1 MEALRILK
9 KNDEELKT
17 IWNKCLDIIK
27 TKVYGMTFETWF
39 KVIVPL
45 EFDGN
50 NIKLL
55 VPNNFFYEFIDQH
68 YSFLIK
74 NSLLQVIGKEIDIF
88 YEINNEEFDKITEA
102 KFVDDNPVINQPQ
115 TKVIT
120 EEPKGKSKEEDRLEY
135 LDKQYNKIKLNPK
148 YTFENFVRGENN
160 QLAHAAALAISQ
172 NPAATAFN
180 PFFVYGGTGLGKTH
194 LIQAIGNRIF
204 ETFPEKKVVYISSEN
219 FTVDF
224 IDAVTANTIN
234 EFSNYYKTVDILI
247 IDDIQFLSGKE
258 KTQDLLFHIFNTL
271 HQSGKQIILS
281 SDKPPRELKGLNER
295 LISRF
300 SWGLTAD
307 VQTPDLE
314 TRIAILQKK
323 ISNYNVSIPKD
334 VIHFVATNI
343 TSNVRELEGA
353 LNKLVAT
360 ASLSSSPIDIN
371 LAKKVVKEIT
381 NNVKVTITIDSIN
394 KVVAKHLGVSED
406 KLRDKTRKKEIV
418 QARMIAIYLAKELTK
433 NTLKS
438 IGLHFGGRDHTTV
451 MHAIDTIAENI
462 KKDFKLKQ
470 LIDTIR
476 NEIELG
482 Y

>member
-1 MEALRILK
+1 MEAVRILTK
-9 KNDEELKT
+9 ENVELKS

-50 NIKLL
+50 YIKLL

-68 YSFLIK
+68 YSHLIK
-74 NSLLQVIGKEIDIF
+74 NSLTEVVGKEVIIY
-88 YEINNEEFDKITEA
+88 YEINKEEFDKITEV
-102 KFVDDNPVINQPQ
+102 KFVEDNQPQ
-115 TKVIT
+115 TPKQAIVENPTKV
-120 EEPKGKSKEEDRLEY
+120 KSKEDEKLEL

-194 LIQAIGNRIF
+194 LIQAIGNKVL
-204 ETFPEKKVVYISSEN
+204 ENSPDKKVVYISSEN

-323 ISNYNVSIPKD
+323 ISNYNVVIPKD
-334 VIHFVATNI
+334 VIHFVAANI

-353 LNKLVAT
+353 LNKLIAT
-360 ASLSSSPIDIN
+360 ASLNSSPIDLN

-394 KVVAKHLGVSED
+394 KVVAKHLNISED

-418 QARMIAIYLAKELTK
+418 HARMIAIYLAKELTK

-438 IGLHFGGRDHTTV
+438 IGLHYGGRDHTTV
-451 MHAIDTIAENI
+451 MHAIDTIATNI
-462 KKDFKLKQ
+462 KKDLKLKQ

>member
-1 MEALRILK
+1 MEAIRVLG
-9 KNDEELKT
+9 KNDEQLKVL
-17 IWNKCLDIIK
+17 WDKCLDLIK
-27 TKVYGMTFETWF
+27 SQIPGMTFETWF

-45 EFDGN
+45 EFDGAS
-50 NIKLL
+50 IKLL
-55 VPNNFFYEFIDQH
+55 VPNNFFYEYIDQH

-74 NSLLQVIGKEIDIF
+74 NSLQKVFNKELDIY
-88 YEINNEEFDKITEA
+88 YEINNEAIEAIAEA
-102 KFVDDNPVINQPQ
+102 KFVDEPLPVAQ
-115 TKVIT
+115 TLV
-120 EEPKGKSKEEDRLEY
+120 EPKRTKSPEEERYEQLE
-135 LDKQYNKIKLNPK
+135 KQYNKTKLNPK

-194 LIQAIGNRIF
+194 LIQAIGNKIL
-204 ETFPEKKVVYISSEN
+204 ENNKTKKIVYISSEN

-234 EFSNYYKTVDILI
+234 EFSNYYKTVDVLI

-258 KTQDLLFHIFNTL
+258 KTQDLFFHIFNTL

-307 VQTPDLE
+307 VQPPDLE

-323 ISNYNVSIPKD
+323 IADYKVNIPKD
-334 VIHFVATNI
+334 VINFVAANI

-353 LNKLVAT
+353 LNKLVAF
-360 ASLSSSPIDIN
+360 ASLNNNIVDLN
-371 LAKKVVKEIT
+371 LA
-381 NNVKVTITIDSIN
+381 NNVVRELNNNIKVTVTIDSIN
-394 KVVAKHLGVSED
+394 KVVAKHLGISED

-418 QARMIAIYLAKELTK
+418 FARMIAIYLAKELTK

-451 MHAIDTIAENI
+451 IHAIETITENL
-462 KKDFKLKQ
+462 KKDAKLKQ
-470 LIDTIR
+470 LIDTLR

>member
-1 MEALRILK
+1 MEAIRVLG
-9 KNDEELKT
+9 KNDEQLKVL
-17 IWNKCLDIIK
+17 WDKCLDLIK
-27 TKVYGMTFETWF
+27 SQIPGMTFETWF

-45 EFDGN
+45 EFDGAS
-50 NIKLL
+50 IKLL
-55 VPNNFFYEFIDQH
+55 VPNNFFYEYIDQH

-74 NSLLQVIGKEIDIF
+74 NSLQKVFNKELDIY
-88 YEINNEEFDKITEA
+88 YEINNEAIEAIAEA
-102 KFVDDNPVINQPQ
+102 KFVDEPLPVAQ
-115 TKVIT
+115 TLV
-120 EEPKGKSKEEDRLEY
+120 EPKRTKSPEEERYEQLE
-135 LDKQYNKIKLNPK
+135 KQYNKTKLNPK

-194 LIQAIGNRIF
+194 LIQAIGNKIL
-204 ETFPEKKVVYISSEN
+204 ENNKTKKIVYISSEN

-234 EFSNYYKTVDILI
+234 EFSNYYKTVDVLI

-258 KTQDLLFHIFNTL
+258 KTQDLFFHIFNTL

-307 VQTPDLE
+307 VQPPDLE

-323 ISNYNVSIPKD
+323 IADYKVNIPKE
-334 VIHFVATNI
+334 VINFVAANI

-353 LNKLVAT
+353 LNKLVAF
-360 ASLSSSPIDIN
+360 ASLNNNIVDLN
-371 LAKKVVKEIT
+371 LA
-381 NNVKVTITIDSIN
+381 NNVVRELNNNIKVTVTIDSIN
-394 KVVAKHLGVSED
+394 KVVAKHLGISED

-418 QARMIAIYLAKELTK
+418 FARMIAIYLAKELTK

-451 MHAIDTIAENI
+451 IHAIETITENL
-462 KKDFKLKQ
+462 KKDAKLKQ
-470 LIDTIR
+470 LIDTLR

>member
-1 MEALRILK
+1 MEAIRVLG
-9 KNDEELKT
+9 KNDEQLKVL
-17 IWNKCLDIIK
+17 WDKCLDLIK
-27 TKVYGMTFETWF
+27 SQIPGMTFETWF

-45 EFDGN
+45 EFDGAS
-50 NIKLL
+50 IKLL
-55 VPNNFFYEFIDQH
+55 VPNNFFYEYIDQH

-74 NSLLQVIGKEIDIF
+74 NSLQKVFNKELDIY
-88 YEINNEEFDKITEA
+88 YEINNEAIEAIAEA
-102 KFVDDNPVINQPQ
+102 KFVDEPLPVAQ
-115 TKVIT
+115 TLV
-120 EEPKGKSKEEDRLEY
+120 EPKRTISPEEERYEQLE
-135 LDKQYNKIKLNPK
+135 KQYNKTKLNPK

-194 LIQAIGNRIF
+194 LIQAIGNKIL
-204 ETFPEKKVVYISSEN
+204 ENNKTKKIVYISSEN

-234 EFSNYYKTVDILI
+234 EFSNYYKTVDVLI

-258 KTQDLLFHIFNTL
+258 KTQDLFFHIFNTL

-307 VQTPDLE
+307 VQPPDLE

-323 ISNYNVSIPKD
+323 IADYKVNIPKE
-334 VIHFVATNI
+334 VINFVAANI

-353 LNKLVAT
+353 LNKLVAF
-360 ASLSSSPIDIN
+360 ASLNNNIVDLN
-371 LAKKVVKEIT
+371 LA
-381 NNVKVTITIDSIN
+381 NNVVRELNNNIKVTVTIDSIN
-394 KVVAKHLGVSED
+394 KVVAKHLGISED

-418 QARMIAIYLAKELTK
+418 FARMIAIYLAKELTK

-451 MHAIDTIAENI
+451 IHAIETITENL
-462 KKDFKLKQ
+462 KKDAKLKQ
-470 LIDTIR
+470 LIDTLR

>member
-1 MEALRILK
+1 MEAVRILTK
-9 KNDEELKT
+9 ENVELKSL
-17 IWNKCLDIIK
+17 WNRCLDIIK

-50 NIKLL
+50 YIKLL

-68 YSFLIK
+68 YSHLIK
-74 NSLLQVIGKEIDIF
+74 NSLTEVIGKEVIIY
-88 YEINNEEFDKITEA
+88 YEINKEEFDKITEV
-102 KFVDDNPVINQPQ
+102 KFVEDNQQLTPTQNIVENQI
-115 TKVIT
+115 KV
-120 EEPKGKSKEEDRLEY
+120 KSKEEEKLEL

-194 LIQAIGNRIF
+194 LIQAIGNKVL
-204 ETFPEKKVVYISSEN
+204 ENSPDKKVVYISSEN

-323 ISNYNVSIPKD
+323 ISNYNVVIPKD
-334 VIHFVATNI
+334 VIHFVAANI

-353 LNKLVAT
+353 LNKLIAT
-360 ASLSSSPIDIN
+360 ASLNSSPIDLN

-394 KVVAKHLGVSED
+394 KVVAKHLNVSED

-418 QARMIAIYLAKELTK
+418 HARMIAIYLAKELTK

-438 IGLHFGGRDHTTV
+438 IGLHYGGRDHTTV
-451 MHAIDTIAENI
+451 MHAIDTIATNI
-462 KKDFKLKQ
+462 KKDMKLKQ

>member
-1 MEALRILK
+1 MEAIRVLG
-9 KNDEELKT
+9 KNDEQLKVL
-17 IWNKCLDIIK
+17 WDKCLDLIK
-27 TKVYGMTFETWF
+27 SQIPGMTFETWF

-45 EFDGN
+45 EFDGAS
-50 NIKLL
+50 IKLL
-55 VPNNFFYEFIDQH
+55 VPNNFFYEYIDQH

-74 NSLLQVIGKEIDIF
+74 NSLQKVFNKELDIY
-88 YEINNEEFDKITEA
+88 YEINNEAIEAIAEA
-102 KFVDDNPVINQPQ
+102 KFVDEPLPVAQ
-115 TKVIT
+115 TLV
-120 EEPKGKSKEEDRLEY
+120 EPKRTKSPEEERYEQLE
-135 LDKQYNKIKLNPK
+135 KQYNKTKLNPK

-194 LIQAIGNRIF
+194 LIQAIGNKIL
-204 ETFPEKKVVYISSEN
+204 ENNKTKKIVYISSEN

-234 EFSNYYKTVDILI
+234 EFSNYYKTVDVLI

-258 KTQDLLFHIFNTL
+258 KTQDLFFHIFNTL

-307 VQTPDLE
+307 VQPPDLE

-323 ISNYNVSIPKD
+323 IADYKVNIPKE
-334 VIHFVATNI
+334 VIIFVAANI

-353 LNKLVAT
+353 LNKLVAF
-360 ASLSSSPIDIN
+360 ASLNNNIVDLN
-371 LAKKVVKEIT
+371 LA
-381 NNVKVTITIDSIN
+381 NNVVRELNNNIKVTVTIDSIN
-394 KVVAKHLGVSED
+394 KVVAKHLGISED

-418 QARMIAIYLAKELTK
+418 FARMIAIYLAKELTK

-451 MHAIDTIAENI
+451 IHAIETITENL
-462 KKDFKLKQ
+462 KKDAKLKQ
-470 LIDTIR
+470 LIDTLR

>member
-1 MEALRILK
+1 MEAIRVLG
-9 KNDEELKT
+9 KNDEQLKVL
-17 IWNKCLDIIK
+17 WDKCLDLIK
-27 TKVYGMTFETWF
+27 SQIPGMTFETWF

-45 EFDGN
+45 EFDGAS
-50 NIKLL
+50 IKLL
-55 VPNNFFYEFIDQH
+55 VPNNFFYEYIDQH

-74 NSLLQVIGKEIDIF
+74 NSLQKVFNKELDIY
-88 YEINNEEFDKITEA
+88 YEINNEAIEAIAEA
-102 KFVDDNPVINQPQ
+102 KFVDEPLPVAQ
-115 TKVIT
+115 TLV
-120 EEPKGKSKEEDRLEY
+120 EPKRTKSPEEERYEQLE
-135 LDKQYNKIKLNPK
+135 KQYNKTKLNPK

-194 LIQAIGNRIF
+194 LIQAIGNKIL
-204 ETFPEKKVVYISSEN
+204 ENNKTKKIVYISSEN

-234 EFSNYYKTVDILI
+234 EFSNYYKTVDVLI

-258 KTQDLLFHIFNTL
+258 KTQDLFFHIFNTL

-307 VQTPDLE
+307 VQPPDLE

-323 ISNYNVSIPKD
+323 IADYKVNIPKE
-334 VIHFVATNI
+334 VINFVAANI

-353 LNKLVAT
+353 LNKLVAF
-360 ASLSSSPIDIN
+360 ASLNNNIVDLN
-371 LAKKVVKEIT
+371 LA
-381 NNVKVTITIDSIN
+381 NNVVRELNNNIKVTVTIDSIN
-394 KVVAKHLGVSED
+394 KVVSKHLGISED

-418 QARMIAIYLAKELTK
+418 FARMIAIYLAKELTK

-451 MHAIDTIAENI
+451 IHAIETITENL
-462 KKDFKLKQ
+462 KKDAKLKQ
-470 LIDTIR
+470 LIDTLR

>member
-1 MEALRILK
+1 MEAIRVLG
-9 KNDEELKT
+9 KNDEQLKVL
-17 IWNKCLDIIK
+17 WDKCLDLIK
-27 TKVYGMTFETWF
+27 SQIPGMTFETWF

-45 EFDGN
+45 EFDGAS
-50 NIKLL
+50 IKLL
-55 VPNNFFYEFIDQH
+55 VPNNFFYEYIDQH

-74 NSLLQVIGKEIDIF
+74 NSLQKVFNKELDIY
-88 YEINNEEFDKITEA
+88 YEINNEAIEAIAEA
-102 KFVDDNPVINQPQ
+102 KFVDEPLPVAQ
-115 TKVIT
+115 TLV
-120 EEPKGKSKEEDRLEY
+120 EPKRTKSPEEERYEQLE
-135 LDKQYNKIKLNPK
+135 KQYNKTKLNPK

-194 LIQAIGNRIF
+194 LIQAIGNKIL
-204 ETFPEKKVVYISSEN
+204 ENNKTKKIVYISSEN

-234 EFSNYYKTVDILI
+234 EFSNYYKTVDVLI

-258 KTQDLLFHIFNTL
+258 KTQDLFFHIFNTL

-307 VQTPDLE
+307 VQPPDLE

-323 ISNYNVSIPKD
+323 IADYKVNIPKD
-334 VIHFVATNI
+334 VINFVAANI

-353 LNKLVAT
+353 LNKLVAF
-360 ASLSSSPIDIN
+360 ASLNNNIVDLN
-371 LAKKVVKEIT
+371 LA
-381 NNVKVTITIDSIN
+381 NNVVRELNNNIKVTVTIDSIN
-394 KVVAKHLGVSED
+394 KVVAKHLGISED
-406 KLRDKTRKKEIV
+406 KLRDRIRKKEIV
-418 QARMIAIYLAKELTK
+418 FARMIAIYLAKELTK

-451 MHAIDTIAENI
+451 IHAIETITENL
-462 KKDFKLKQ
+462 KKDAKLKQ
-470 LIDTIR
+470 LIDTLR

>member
-1 MEALRILK
+1 MEAIRVLG
-9 KNDEELKT
+9 KNDEQLKVL
-17 IWNKCLDIIK
+17 WDKCLDLIK
-27 TKVYGMTFETWF
+27 SQIPGMTFETWF

-45 EFDGN
+45 EFDGAS
-50 NIKLL
+50 IKLL
-55 VPNNFFYEFIDQH
+55 VPNNFFYEYIDQH

-74 NSLLQVIGKEIDIF
+74 NSLQKVFNKELDIY
-88 YEINNEEFDKITEA
+88 YEINNEAIEAIAEA
-102 KFVDDNPVINQPQ
+102 KFVDEPLPVAQ
-115 TKVIT
+115 TLV
-120 EEPKGKSKEEDRLEY
+120 EPKRTKSPEEERYEQLE
-135 LDKQYNKIKLNPK
+135 KQYNKTKLNPK

-194 LIQAIGNRIF
+194 LIQAIGNKF
-204 ETFPEKKVVYISSEN
+204 LENNKTKKIVYISSEN

-234 EFSNYYKTVDILI
+234 EFSNYYKTVDVLI

-258 KTQDLLFHIFNTL
+258 KTQDLFFHIFNTL

-307 VQTPDLE
+307 VQPPDLE

-323 ISNYNVSIPKD
+323 IADYKVNIPKE
-334 VIHFVATNI
+334 VINFVAANI

-353 LNKLVAT
+353 LNKLVAF
-360 ASLSSSPIDIN
+360 ASLNNNIVDLN
-371 LAKKVVKEIT
+371 LA
-381 NNVKVTITIDSIN
+381 NNVVRELNNNIKVTVTIDSIN
-394 KVVAKHLGVSED
+394 KVVAKHLGISED

-418 QARMIAIYLAKELTK
+418 FARMIAIYLAKELTK

-451 MHAIDTIAENI
+451 IHAIETITENL
-462 KKDFKLKQ
+462 KKDAKLKQ
-470 LIDTIR
+470 LIDTLR